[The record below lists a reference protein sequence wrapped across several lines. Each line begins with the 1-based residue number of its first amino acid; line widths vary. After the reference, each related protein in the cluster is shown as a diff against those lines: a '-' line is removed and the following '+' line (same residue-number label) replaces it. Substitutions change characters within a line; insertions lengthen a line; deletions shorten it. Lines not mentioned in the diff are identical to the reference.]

1 MKKISLFFVAVLCS
15 MSVLSQNEQA
25 PQWAKSLLNENEGL
39 IDSITWYNPH
49 PDAPNYRTYV
59 IYYNQPLYHSD
70 AQSARFHMRALITVD
85 TRNDV
90 TKAVNHVYASGYS
103 INYPNLVNPDSMFVH
118 DKGCSVEIAKRY
130 NANYILIE
138 HRYFLYSAPDKCW
151 EDLDPLTAEEA
162 AADFHNLFN
171 GLKKVLKGKWVM
183 SGVSKGGI
191 TTLLQHAFYPEDMDV
206 FVPYAAPFFDS
217 EKDTTMY
224 KYWYYNGWNKEYLDY
239 FMSIRKAGMA
249 GLFAKPSTNTIWP
262 IFYKMNSGGNTS
274 QAAADTL
281 AAVYIGGVAG
291 FGFNAHAYSDTAK
304 LRKEMALN
312 DSVMR
317 SYGWNEPN
325 DTVLSFWFT
334 KDTFS
339 LKTFSAWIDTLRNY
353 PDPAKGP
360 ARRIEH
366 RRIAPYGISEKAWW
380 GTDTLHTGN
389 ALAYEYQSKH
399 ELGYFDFRY
408 DDICPNQQEAAAANN
423 FWLIYAGS
431 CRDLGFPFKDVT
443 FSRNLYDRTMEA
455 TKNATKPIILIY
467 GVDDTWTGAAVKD
480 EFINGTNVQK
490 YTLPAQNHL
499 VSFTA
504 NTDPAKTN
512 QITNILDKIL
522 GVPLGTEEAESVKIQ
537 GTKVFRDG
545 QLFIERD
552 GKTYNILGQTI
563 R

>member
-1 MKKISLFFVAVLCS
+1 M
-15 MSVLSQNEQA
+15 
-25 PQWAKSLLNENEGL
+25 
-39 IDSITWYNPH
+39 
-49 PDAPNYRTYV
+49 
-59 IYYNQPLYHSD
+59 
-70 AQSARFHMRALITVD
+70 
-85 TRNDV
+85 
-90 TKAVNHVYASGYS
+90 
-103 INYPNLVNPDSMFVH
+103 
-118 DKGCSVEIAKRY
+118 
-130 NANYILIE
+130 
-138 HRYFLYSAPDKCW
+138 
-151 EDLDPLTAEEA
+151 DPLTAEEA
-162 AADFHNLFN
+162 AADFHNLFD

-183 SGVSKGGI
+183 SGLSKGGI
-191 TTLLQHAFYPEDMDV
+191 TTLLQHTFYPEDMDV
-206 FVPYAAPFFDS
+206 FVPYSAPFFDS

-249 GLFAKPSTNTIWP
+249 GLFAKPNTNTIWP
-262 IFYKMNSGGNTS
+262 IYYKMNIGGNTS

-281 AAVYIGGVAG
+281 AALYIAGVAG
-291 FGFNAHAYSDTAK
+291 FGFNAHAYSDTAT

-317 SYGWNEPN
+317 SYGWSQPN
-325 DTVLSFWFT
+325 DTVMSFWFT

-360 ARRIEH
+360 ARRIER

-380 GTDTLHTGN
+380 GTDTLHTGS
-389 ALAYEYQSKH
+389 AMAYEYQSKH
-399 ELGYFDFRY
+399 ELGYYDFRF

-423 FWLIYAGS
+423 FWLIYAGC

-467 GVDDTWTGAAVKD
+467 GVDDTWTGAEVKD

-499 VSFTA
+499 VSYSA
-504 NTDPAKTN
+504 NTDPAKSLL
-512 QITNILDKIL
+512 ITNALDKIL
-522 GVPLGTEEAESVKIQ
+522 GVPQGMEETESVQVQ
-537 GTKVFRDG
+537 GTKVFRNG
-545 QLFIERD
+545 QLIIERD
-552 GKTYNILGQTI
+552 GKKYNILGQTI